1 MFLFVNKPHR
11 HSWVNRSFFLFG
23 GKLRSDKTLT
33 PQEDEQRGSKGQYVI
48 LAIAQITLGKHS
60 RYYKSY

>member
-1 MFLFVNKPHR
+1 MFLFVNKPRR
-11 HSWVNRSFFLFG
+11 HSLVNRFFFQFG
-23 GKLRSDKTLT
+23 GKLRSGKTLT
-33 PQEDEQRGSKGQYVI
+33 PQEDEQRGSRGQHVI